1 MKKLFLSFF
10 WVFLILLTLIIFTL
24 STVGITTERFNSF
37 ITKRINETN
46 TNIDLKLSS
55 VDFRLDIKQFSLFL
69 ETNNPE
75 ISFREL
81 SIPIKNIKVYIDFIS
96 IIKTKPEIYKINFSF
111 IDLNA
116 NSLKEISTILKPSNF
131 ASFLKNKVKSGKV
144 NFQLELYLDNS
155 NSFENFIARGDV
167 IDLKANIIDDINIEN
182 TKFNFFADK
191 SDILIKNFQSNA
203 GPILISDAD
212 IKLELLPT
220 LSINTNFKTK
230 FSYQENIPII
240 KKFLKRFAFE
250 KNIKKIEADLTNNL
264 QIIFDETYKIKKYN
278 YQNSGKILSAVLDF
292 KNLKK
297 EFLQEKLMKINLI
310 NTDFKINMNSNY
322 DNFVKLSGNYFLT
335 ENRTLPISL
344 TSNFNKDKTVI
355 ELNTDFDEF
364 INLEFLNYKKQK
376 NNIANIFLKLEKK
389 KEKTKIEKFQF
400 KDADNIISVEN
411 IKLSKNKITYVDKI
425 SVKTRKDG
433 KINNEFL
440 ISLKDKILI
449 RGLKYDAERLG
460 KIFSQ
465 KKNNNYFSNISKDIE
480 IEIKSINT
488 PISEKISNFKL
499 LGRIERG
506 KFTKISSKGDY
517 SDNKFLDITLKE
529 EKNSKKKYLEI
540 YSDLA
545 KPLLSE
551 YSFFSGLAGGKLFF
565 TSVIDKD
572 TSLSKLIIED
582 FKVVSAPAIIK
593 LLSLADLGGLAD
605 LAEGEGLSFEVLEIN
620 MEKNNDILKISE
632 ILALGPSISVIME
645 GYQDESITS
654 LRGNLVPA
662 KTLNTLISK
671 IPVIGDIVIPK
682 EVGEGLFGISFKIKG
697 PPGKLKT
704 TINPIRTITPRFI
717 QKIVDRKKNSK

>member
-69 ETNNPE
+69 ETNNPK
-75 ISFREL
+75 ISYREL

-191 SDILIKNFQSNA
+191 SDILLKNFQSNA

-344 TSNFNKDKTVI
+344 TSNFNKDKINI

-425 SVKTRKDG
+425 SVKTGKDG
-433 KINNEFL
+433 KKNNEFL

-480 IEIKSINT
+480 IELKSINT

-545 KPLLSE
+545 KPLLSG

-582 FKVVSAPAIIK
+582 FKVVNAPAIIK

-682 EVGEGLFGISFKIKG
+682 EVGEGIFGISFKIKG

>member
-96 IIKTKPEIYKINFSF
+96 IIKTKPKIYKINFSF

-191 SDILIKNFQSNA
+191 SDILLKNFQSNA

-344 TSNFNKDKTVI
+344 TSNFNKDKINI

-433 KINNEFL
+433 KKNNEFL

-480 IEIKSINT
+480 IELKSINT

-545 KPLLSE
+545 KPLLSG

-582 FKVVSAPAIIK
+582 FKVVNAPAIIK

>member
-191 SDILIKNFQSNA
+191 SDILLKNIQSNA

-292 KNLKK
+292 KNLKN
-297 EFLQEKLMKINLI
+297 EFLQEKLMEINLI

-344 TSNFNKDKTVI
+344 TSNFNKDKTNI

-411 IKLSKNKITYVDKI
+411 IKLSKNKISYVDKI

-433 KINNEFL
+433 KKNNEFS

-499 LGRIERG
+499 LGRIEKG
-506 KFTKISSKGDY
+506 KFTKISSKGEY

-582 FKVVSAPAIIK
+582 FKVVNAPAIIK

>member
-297 EFLQEKLMKINLI
+297 EFLQ
-310 NTDFKINMNSNY
+310 
-322 DNFVKLSGNYFLT
+322 
-335 ENRTLPISL
+335 
-344 TSNFNKDKTVI
+344 
-355 ELNTDFDEF
+355 
-364 INLEFLNYKKQK
+364 
-376 NNIANIFLKLEKK
+376 
-389 KEKTKIEKFQF
+389 
-400 KDADNIISVEN
+400 
-411 IKLSKNKITYVDKI
+411 
-425 SVKTRKDG
+425 
-433 KINNEFL
+433 
-440 ISLKDKILI
+440 
-449 RGLKYDAERLG
+449 
-460 KIFSQ
+460 
-465 KKNNNYFSNISKDIE
+465 
-480 IEIKSINT
+480 
-488 PISEKISNFKL
+488 
-499 LGRIERG
+499 
-506 KFTKISSKGDY
+506 
-517 SDNKFLDITLKE
+517 
-529 EKNSKKKYLEI
+529 
-540 YSDLA
+540 
-545 KPLLSE
+545 
-551 YSFFSGLAGGKLFF
+551 
-565 TSVIDKD
+565 
-572 TSLSKLIIED
+572 
-582 FKVVSAPAIIK
+582 
-593 LLSLADLGGLAD
+593 
-605 LAEGEGLSFEVLEIN
+605 
-620 MEKNNDILKISE
+620 
-632 ILALGPSISVIME
+632 
-645 GYQDESITS
+645 
-654 LRGNLVPA
+654 
-662 KTLNTLISK
+662 
-671 IPVIGDIVIPK
+671 
-682 EVGEGLFGISFKIKG
+682 
-697 PPGKLKT
+697 
-704 TINPIRTITPRFI
+704 
-717 QKIVDRKKNSK
+717 

>member
-1 MKKLFLSFF
+1 
-10 WVFLILLTLIIFTL
+10 
-24 STVGITTERFNSF
+24 
-37 ITKRINETN
+37 
-46 TNIDLKLSS
+46 
-55 VDFRLDIKQFSLFL
+55 
-69 ETNNPE
+69 
-75 ISFREL
+75 
-81 SIPIKNIKVYIDFIS
+81 
-96 IIKTKPEIYKINFSF
+96 
-111 IDLNA
+111 
-116 NSLKEISTILKPSNF
+116 
-131 ASFLKNKVKSGKV
+131 
-144 NFQLELYLDNS
+144 
-155 NSFENFIARGDV
+155 
-167 IDLKANIIDDINIEN
+167 
-182 TKFNFFADK
+182 
-191 SDILIKNFQSNA
+191 
-203 GPILISDAD
+203 
-212 IKLELLPT
+212 
-220 LSINTNFKTK
+220 
-230 FSYQENIPII
+230 
-240 KKFLKRFAFE
+240 
-250 KNIKKIEADLTNNL
+250 
-264 QIIFDETYKIKKYN
+264 
-278 YQNSGKILSAVLDF
+278 
-292 KNLKK
+292 
-297 EFLQEKLMKINLI
+297 MKINLI

-344 TSNFNKDKTVI
+344 TSNFNKDKINI

-376 NNIANIFLKLEKK
+376 NNIANIFLKLEKN

-411 IKLSKNKITYVDKI
+411 IKLSKNKISYVDKI

-433 KINNEFL
+433 KKNNEFL

-480 IEIKSINT
+480 IELKSINT

-506 KFTKISSKGDY
+506 KFTKISSKGEY